1 MKLRQKQIT
10 KIETMLNSIEEKLEQ
25 IEQQDYVTY
34 NGRNWVPFSEVD
46 LPSLK
51 AMLNDLREEIENEQK
66 I

>member
-1 MKLRQKQIT
+1 MKLRQQQIT
-10 KIETMLNSIEEKLEQ
+10 KIEEKLEQ

>member
-1 MKLRQKQIT
+1 MKLRQQQIT
-10 KIETMLNSIEEKLEQ
+10 KIEEKLEQ

-51 AMLNDLREEIENEQK
+51 AMLNDLKEDV
-66 I
+66 